1 MILSFPIFI
10 DEFMQLLPVVMSLVD
25 TIAGIITYKKLTMNQ
40 LSKLNIKMDN
50 RIVVWLV
57 EYLIQQMDLI
67 LE

>member
-1 MILSFPIFI
+1 MIPSFPVFI